1 MSSTL
6 KVTFIGDGAV
16 GKTCIA
22 IRMMENV
29 FPEDFI
35 PSVSDFDS
43 RLTLEHA
50 GTTVQ
55 LQIYDTMSRE
65 DGDRQ
70 RAMGFPGTA
79 VCCIVFSL
87 VNPVSF
93 ENVSAKWLPE
103 WKHHLPDVPAILLAA
118 KSDLV
123 SDAIVL
129 SKLAAVNQVPIGTEA
144 RKFAF
149 DHGLVY
155 VETSAR
161 TGSGIEELKAK
172 LLELGLEHESKRRSR
187 ALSPARKPKCIL
199 L

>member
-55 LQIYDTMSRE
+55 LQYTTRCRE
-65 DGDRQ
+65 K
-70 RAMGFPGTA
+70 TA
-79 VCCIVFSL
+79 I
-87 VNPVSF
+87 
-93 ENVSAKWLPE
+93 VSAQWASLELLCAALCSLWSIQFLSRTFRPSGCPNGSITCPTFLPFC
-103 WKHHLPDVPAILLAA
+103 LRRRATY
-118 KSDLV
+118 
-123 SDAIVL
+123 AIVL

-172 LLELGLEHESKRRSR
+172 LLELGLEHESKRRAS